1 MNLPLLLTLAV
12 AASTVGD
19 MLLSHGMKRVG
30 AIEKVRPRALPRLLF
45 RILTC
50 PSLLA
55 GVALLVLY
63 FLLFLV
69 CLSRADVSLV
79 VPATAAT
86 YVTTALLARCVL
98 HERISPR
105 RWLGIFFISLGV
117 ALVAGG

>member
-63 FLLFLV
+63 FL
-69 CLSRADVSLV
+69 
-79 VPATAAT
+79 
-86 YVTTALLARCVL
+86 
-98 HERISPR
+98 
-105 RWLGIFFISLGV
+105 
-117 ALVAGG
+117 